1 MPVLQGTIQVVNLS
15 TGVLRLIVEY
25 PVFSFTNYDITK
37 HTCTINIV
45 EDSLN
50 SNWITLEIADGPSY
64 SFLCG
69 QVDNIPSTNC
79 NDTFTVIYNY
89 LFNILTVKENGTVIG
104 TQPTLNFI
112 EGDSVE
118 IDIVNDTVNQELDI
132 TISSDET
139 PRMLMLMGG

>member
-1 MPVLQGTIQVVNLS
+1 MPVLQGNIQVVNLS

-25 PVFSFTNYDITK
+25 PPTWFTNYDITK
-37 HTCTINIV
+37 HTCTINLKD
-45 EDSLN
+45 DSFN
-50 SNWITLEIADGPSY
+50 SQWITLDVAGQTSF

-69 QVDNIPSTNC
+69 QVVNAVPLGC
-79 NDTFTVIYNY
+79 QGLFTQLYNY
-89 LFNILTVKENGTVIG
+89 LFNILTVKEDGIVIG

-139 PRMLMLMGG
+139 PKMLMLMGG

>member
-25 PVFSFTNYDITK
+25 PATWFTNYDITK
-37 HTCTINIV
+37 HTCTINLTD
-45 EDSLN
+45 DSFN
-50 SNWITLEIADGPSY
+50 SQWITLDVAGKTSF

-69 QVDNIPSTNC
+69 QVVNSGTQGC
-79 NDTFTVIYNY
+79 QSLFTLLYNY
-89 LFNILTVKENGTVIG
+89 LFNILTVKEDGTVIG

-139 PRMLMLMGG
+139 PKMLMLMGG